1 MELMEITNH
10 KRNQEIYERACKS
23 IAGGVM
29 SNYKRDEGYQPIYV
43 ESVDG
48 AWLID
53 YDGNRYL
60 DYAIS
65 SGPDIFGHSNEN
77 FKAALK
83 AQIDKMYT
91 NCFSLMQIECAE
103 KIKEII
109 PSAELVRFDTS
120 GTAAVYNAIRVA
132 RGYTGK
138 NMFVKFSAH
147 YHGGV
152 DYILGGIVKDPENP
166 IVSEGFNVKDPFT
179 IQCNTNGRAKGVLE
193 NCYMLEFNDL
203 EALRNLFEK
212 KADEIACVVMEPV
225 NTNTNG
231 CYPEPGYLEGVR
243 ELCTK
248 YNVVLIF
255 DEVLTGFRMG
265 LSGAQGYFGVTPDMS
280 TFAKAIG
287 GGIPVSVY
295 CGKKEIMDVCTKTEV
310 LAVGTYNGHPLSCA
324 AILATIAEL
333 EKDDGAIFK
342 RIEKLGNMLKEGF
355 LEAAKKNGVNIIVQG
370 YPGALNVVFTKKDK
384 IINNA
389 DSIEHADLLK
399 TATFTTLMKERG
411 IISNFRFCLTA
422 AHTEDDIQYT
432 IEAADDVF
440 GLMVDLDLA

>member
-1 MELMEITNH
+1 MEIKELTNH
-10 KRNQEIYERACKS
+10 AQNKELYKRACKV

-29 SNYKRDEGYQPIYV
+29 SNYKRDEGYEPVYV

-65 SGPDIFGHSNEN
+65 SGPDILGHSNEN
-77 FKAALK
+77 YKAALK

-91 NCFSLMQIECAE
+91 NSISLLQIECAE
-103 KIKEII
+103 KIQKLI

-152 DYILGGIVKDPENP
+152 DYILGGVVEDPENP
-166 IVSEGFNVKDPFT
+166 VVSEGFNEKDPFT
-179 IQCNTNGRAKGVLE
+179 IQCNTNGRAKGSLE

-203 EALRNLFEK
+203 NTLRKLFED
-212 KADEIACVVMEPV
+212 KADDIACVIMEPV
-225 NTNTNG
+225 NINTNG
-231 CYPEPGYLEGVR
+231 CYPLPGYLEGVR
-243 ELCTK
+243 ELCTQ

-255 DEVLTGFRMG
+255 DETITGFRMG

-287 GGIPVSVY
+287 GGFPVSVY
-295 CGKKEIMDVCTKTEV
+295 CGKKEIMDVCTRTEV
-310 LAVGTYNGHPLSCA
+310 LSVGTYNGHPLGCA
-324 AILATIAEL
+324 AILATISEL
-333 EKDDGAIFK
+333 EKENGAVFK
-342 RIEKLGNMLKEGF
+342 RLEKLGTMLKEGF
-355 LEAAKKNGVNIIVQG
+355 LQAAEKNGVNIIVQG
-370 YPGALNVVFTKKDK
+370 FPAALNVVFTQKEQ

-389 DSIEHADLLK
+389 DSLIHSDILK

-411 IISNFRFCLTA
+411 IISNYRFCLTA
-422 AHTEDDIQYT
+422 AHTEDDILYT
-432 IEAADDVF
+432 IAAAEDVF
-440 GLMVDLDLA
+440 GLMADLGLA